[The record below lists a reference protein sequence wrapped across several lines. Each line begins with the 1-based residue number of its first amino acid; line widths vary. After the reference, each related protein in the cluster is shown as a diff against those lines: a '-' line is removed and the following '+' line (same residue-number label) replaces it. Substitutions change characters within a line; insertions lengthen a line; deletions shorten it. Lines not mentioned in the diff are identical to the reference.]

1 MSRETNPDRDDLSV
15 RCPRGRA
22 LIRLDDG
29 GDDEEWCNV
38 LCKYERWRGRSEK
51 IVRLRALRSYNLISN
66 LCDANKSQA
75 RQTCIPLPPDYVNIS
90 VHFPDRRQVTL
101 LPFSYIHKGL
111 LHFLWTPILLS
122 LHSPTG
128 PSQQKSVKNEI
139 RSRKLYSTKM
149 RAGTHSKDI
158 RMQDFTHGPR

>member
-1 MSRETNPDRDDLSV
+1 LSRETNPDRDDLSV

-90 VHFPDRRQVTL
+90 VHFPDRREVTPASVFL
-101 LPFSYIHKGL
+101 HPQRTTTFSMDSNIAVLTQSHRAVAAKKREKRNQ
-111 LHFLWTPILLS
+111 I
-122 LHSPTG
+122 
-128 PSQQKSVKNEI
+128 KEI
-139 RSRKLYSTKM
+139 VFDEDARRY
-149 RAGTHSKDI
+149 A
-158 RMQDFTHGPR
+158 